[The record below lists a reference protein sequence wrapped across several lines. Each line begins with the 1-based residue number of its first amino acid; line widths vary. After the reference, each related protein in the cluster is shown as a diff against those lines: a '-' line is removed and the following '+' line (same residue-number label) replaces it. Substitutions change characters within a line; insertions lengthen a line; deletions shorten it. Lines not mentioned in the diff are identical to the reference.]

1 MNVVMIAIND
11 PAGTAIGFCNAL
23 NRYTNVRTRLITY
36 EIRYN
41 FMFQKDLHVP
51 WLESFDEVEEV
62 LRNSDVIHF
71 HMTANEYLRVGPL
84 HLQDY
89 IGGKLLVHHHHGEP
103 LFRANPREFAE
114 SEIAQG
120 RPALV
125 STPDLHKMY
134 PEATYLPN
142 LVPQN
147 DASYLPVDRGALL
160 NDYFVVSHSPTR
172 KDLKNTDTFIETC
185 ERLSSRLKYFKYK
198 IIEMTAHLECLRK
211 KRDSSVFFDHMQGYY
226 GVSSLE
232 ALAMGIPTIAGLDE
246 WNQEEIR
253 RFAGTDEL
261 PWVIARNPEM
271 LEEVLT
277 MLYSDEKMWKTCSAA
292 ARRFI
297 EDHWS
302 DRKIAE
308 RLANFYSRSFKAVG
322 LSSVSSG
329 A

>member
-11 PAGTAIGFCNAL
+11 PAGTAIAFCNAL
-23 NRYTNVRTRLITY
+23 NRYTNVRARLITY

-51 WLESFDEVEEV
+51 WLESFDEAEEV
-62 LRNSDVIHF
+62 LKKADVIHF

-89 IGGKLLVHHHHGEP
+89 IDGKLLVHHHHGEP
-103 LFRANPREFAE
+103 LFRANPREFADR
-114 SEIAQG
+114 EIAEG

-142 LVPQN
+142 LVPQD
-147 DASYLPVDRGALL
+147 DAPYLPVERGPRLG
-160 NDYFVVSHSPTR
+160 DYFIVSHSPTR
-172 KDLKNTDTFIETC
+172 KDLKNTDTFIEVC
-185 ERLSSRLKYFKYK
+185 ERLASRLKYFKYRV
-198 IIEMTAHLECLRK
+198 IEMTPHLECLRQ
-211 KRDSSVFFDHMQGYY
+211 KRHSSVFFDHMQGYY

-261 PWVIARNPEM
+261 PWVVARNPEM
-271 LEEVLT
+271 LEEALT
-277 MLYSDEKMWKTCSAA
+277 MLYSDEKSWKKYSHLSRT
-292 ARRFI
+292 FI
-297 EDHWS
+297 ENCWS
-302 DRKIAE
+302 DRKIAM
-308 RLANFYSRSFKAVG
+308 RLANFYTVNLKN
-322 LSSVSSG
+322 LSAARV
-329 A
+329 ARVA